1 MAKTVRVNAAEF
13 ADKQA
18 TRLKSSINE
27 IRMGINAVTEN
38 PMQKAADNDD
48 KWILRLQES
57 RAKWKANTAAVTL
70 DDWKTAAIH
79 KGVDR
84 IASGID
90 AARPKVIAF
99 ATRVIPYINNLLQTI
114 DAMPDTTLE
123 DSISRM
129 TEFTRGMAKFSN
141 EG

>member
-70 DDWKTAAIH
+70 DDWKNAAIH

-141 EG
+141 

>member
-1 MAKTVRVNAAEF
+1 MAKSVRVNAAEF

-18 TRLKSSINE
+18 ARLKNSIPE
-27 IRMGINAVTEN
+27 IRAGITAVTEN
-38 PMQKAADNDD
+38 PMQKAAENDD

-57 RAKWKANTAAVTL
+57 RAKWKANTSAVTL
-70 DDWKTAAIH
+70 DDWKNAALT

-90 AARPKVIAF
+90 AARPKVVAF

-129 TEFTRGMAKFSN
+129 TEFTRGMSKFSN